1 MLGEAPGAALYPVLM
16 LVAGSVFAAFALYR
30 VRRAHVLAGER
41 SGGRGGEPGDG
52 EPGGPQG
59 RSAALGVHEAAF
71 LAGGAWRTAE
81 TAVAEAVFGGRAA
94 VDGSGRLAESAAE
107 TAAEPGM
114 EPEPGTGASTPE
126 PSPEA
131 RAALACLGA
140 EGPMGL
146 ERLLRRLEQEDV
158 SARARAAV
166 TGHGYFLGNAEVLQ
180 ALTRRR
186 SVLRVGWLG
195 MAVAGVLAVALLFA
209 GALTGAVSPEGER
222 WWAGP
227 AGGMAVLFFII
238 GAVLLIDR
246 LAGPERLA
254 PVTPAGKRALAEA
267 NDALDAEEADAGGAA
282 DPYARAVRLVAL
294 DGLVEAVAQH
304 THLPGRT
311 APELLTAAL
320 GAVEPPSWA
329 GELMETALGDGGGPW
344 LGDVD

>member
-16 LVAGSVFAAFALYR
+16 LVAGLAFAAFALYR
-30 VRRAHVLAGER
+30 VRRAHVLAAER
-41 SGGRGGEPGDG
+41 SGGRGGEPGDEG
-52 EPGGPQG
+52 PGDEGPGGPQG
-59 RSAALGVHEAAF
+59 RPAVIGVYEAAF
-71 LAGGAWRTAE
+71 LAGGAGRTAE

-94 VDGSGRLAESAAE
+94 VDDSGCLAEP
-107 TAAEPGM
+107 AAEPGT
-114 EPEPGTGASTPE
+114 EPGTGAPPSE

-131 RAALACLGA
+131 LAALACLRT

-146 ERLLRRLEQEDV
+146 GRLLRRLGQEDV
-158 SARARAAV
+158 SARARSAV
-166 TGHGYFLGNAEVLQ
+166 TRQGYFLGDAEALQ

-195 MAVAGVLAVALLFA
+195 MAAAGVLAVALLFA

-227 AGGMAVLFFII
+227 AAGMAVLFFIV
-238 GAVLLIDR
+238 GAALLIDR
-246 LAGPERLA
+246 LAGPEHLA
-254 PVTPAGKRALAEA
+254 PVTPAGRRALAEA

-304 THLPGRT
+304 THLPGEA
-311 APELLTAAL
+311 APDLLTAAL

-329 GELMETALGDGGGPW
+329 GDLMETALGDGGGPW
-344 LGDVD
+344 LGDVDS